1 MNQIATGCF
10 VMHLPACFVVVRG
23 WCRAPGDA
31 MKEMARLPAKRLRT
45 GKNTAKAA
53 AQMRRARRPT
63 GKLFL

>member
-1 MNQIATGCF
+1 
-10 VMHLPACFVVVRG
+10 
-23 WCRAPGDA
+23 
-31 MKEMARLPAKRLRT
+31 MKEVARLPAKRLRT